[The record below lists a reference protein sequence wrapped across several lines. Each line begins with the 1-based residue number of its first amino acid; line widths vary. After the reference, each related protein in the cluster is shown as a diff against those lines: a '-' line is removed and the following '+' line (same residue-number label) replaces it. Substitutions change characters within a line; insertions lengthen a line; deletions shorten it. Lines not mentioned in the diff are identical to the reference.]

1 MNIETMWDTLTEY
14 GVSEHTLQ
22 IVTSINGYSTDTLE
36 DVLFAH
42 MGLTSFDQ
50 LEDEY
55 GDEDDDEDEDEDTPL
70 TIGDVYPVT
79 LIA

>member
-42 MGLTSFDQ
+42 MGLDSFDQ
-50 LEDEY
+50 LEDE
-55 GDEDDDEDEDEDTPL
+55 DEPI
-70 TIGDVYPVT
+70 TIGDVWPIT
-79 LIA
+79 LNN